1 MLKRRQEIRTN
12 VFTNGME
19 RKLSDYTSHFYIEY
33 VSNMGM
39 FYQMMD
45 QKFSGCHLCVAAP
58 TLDERGELLPLSL
71 LILLNVSACRG
82 RRRKVDRTINNG
94 RKKGLR
100 HVYTFIQLLRQAH
113 AGKLIRNFGRP
124 FTETTNKKQL
134 WLASLYSSWISL
146 ANKSLRAYNGR
157 RARLLWCVAGRWKRA
172 SWGWWLWSGTR
183 NPPRQAG
190 IYI

>member
-82 RRRKVDRTINNG
+82 RRRKVDRTINDG

-134 WLASLYSSWISL
+134 WLLASLYSSWISL

-157 RARLLWCVAGRWKRA
+157 RARLL
-172 SWGWWLWSGTR
+172 
-183 NPPRQAG
+183 
-190 IYI
+190 